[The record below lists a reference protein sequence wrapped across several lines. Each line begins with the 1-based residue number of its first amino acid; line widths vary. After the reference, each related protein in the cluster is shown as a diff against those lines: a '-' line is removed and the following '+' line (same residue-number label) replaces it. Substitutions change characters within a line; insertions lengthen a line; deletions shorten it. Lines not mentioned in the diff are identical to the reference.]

1 MAFDGARSGVHGEC
15 AFRVG
20 SYVHGIVAS
29 LIAHIDDG
37 HGAGAWQCRVGGS
50 KVKTLL
56 EHQQIRSVFGEID
69 ADIFE
74 HSRVANAVVCSA
86 VRCPHYYTNSLVGG
100 IYAVKISINM
110 QNQVVIGR
118 DLAIRVHLS
127 YDESTCVVSHHR
139 GNHGGVF
146 ECRTGRNCDGFSR
159 GIVGSGH
166 GICLVGTGVKI
177 EEILECDLVPVY
189 RYANIEGGHLATIG
203 LERITGVVAL
213 GSGEIAYRVND
224 SFALPYGTLRANR
237 SYRLFTTMR
246 LSHLKQLRLRQTVC
260 CIKRVGIPRH
270 GSLLFKQC
278 L

>member
-1 MAFDGARSGVHGEC
+1 MAFDGTRGGVHGEC
-15 AFRVG
+15 AVRIG

-37 HGAGAWQCRVGGS
+37 HGTRGWQCSVGGS
-50 KVKTLL
+50 KVKTFLKN
-56 EHQQIRSVFGEID
+56 QQVRFVFGEID

-74 HSRVANAVVCSA
+74 HSLVANAVIISA
-86 VRCPHYYTNSLVGG
+86 VWRPQQYTNCLVGG
-100 IYAVKISINM
+100 IYAVKVSINM

-118 DLAIRVHLS
+118 DLTVLVHLS
-127 YDESTCVVSHHR
+127 YDESSCVVSHHR

-146 ECRTGRNCDGFSR
+146 ECRTGWNCDDFSR

-189 RYANIEGGHLATIG
+189 RYANIESGHLATIG
-203 LERITGVVAL
+203 LERIIGVVAL

-224 SFALPYGTLRANR
+224 CFALRCGALRANR
-237 SYRLFTTMR
+237 SCWLFTTMR

-270 GSLLFKQC
+270 GNLLFKQC